1 MITLKGPQIHFWIPE
16 KTAEKSEP
24 KPTNSEAGKCICPD
38 QLTGQIPDE
47 DHKPRVLPSYYH
59 VEIF

>member
-16 KTAEKSEP
+16 KAAGKSEP
-24 KPTNSEAGKCICPD
+24 KPTNSEAGKCICTD
-38 QLTGQIPDE
+38 QPTGQIPGKDN
-47 DHKPRVLPSYYH
+47 KPRVLPSYYH